1 MNEVDRVMDHFYT
14 ELAEENLALQQR
26 IKTLELQLSIV
37 TGDRAGLVE
46 KLAEAYDSIALLA
59 DDPDKELVLVLR
71 IANDTSV
78 VRHTY
83 QMWGDIH
90 SMNDMSWA
98 LNTIFLQDG
107 VAASAFVYTKSQW
120 QALAESGNA
129 KWPVV

>member
-1 MNEVDRVMDHFYT
+1 MT
-14 ELAEENLALQQR
+14 EELVTENLALQQR

-71 IANDTSV
+71 IANDTSII
-78 VRHTY
+78 RHTY

-90 SMNDMSWA
+90 SMNDMAWA

-107 VAASAFVYTKSQW
+107 IAASAFVYTKAQW
-120 QALAESGNA
+120 QALVSAEAA
-129 KWPVV
+129 K